1 MAAQSFMDTYNSQ
14 DPTYTSEATGDM
26 TNQSQDDAKNNINV
40 SWPKFNIR
48 LWSKEVDRPYDKNGD
63 ICYNPEDDYS
73 D

>member
-14 DPTYTSEATGDM
+14 DPTYTSEAAGDM
-26 TNQSQDDAKNNINV
+26 SKHAQKDAKNNINV

-48 LWSKEVDRPYDKNGD
+48 LKSKEVDRPYDKNGD
-63 ICYNPEDDYS
+63 ICYSPEDDYS